1 MAREEY
7 ENIIVGLDIGTTKIC
22 SIIGE
27 VDDEN
32 HVNIIGI
39 GTSPS
44 HGLRKGVVVNIENTV
59 ESIKKAVADASRMAG
74 VEIGSVYAGIA
85 GGHIKGLNSR
95 AMIAI
100 TKGEKEI
107 TKEDVERVIDAAKAV
122 AIPLDREVIHIL
134 PQEFIVDNQDGIKD
148 PVGMTAVRL
157 EAEVHIVTAAVTS
170 AQNIVRSVEKAELFV
185 EDIVLQ
191 PLASSEAV
199 LSQDERDLGVVMV
212 DIGGGT
218 TDIAIFVDGGIWHTG
233 VISIGGNQ
241 VTGDIAI
248 GLRTPTTEAE
258 ELKKK
263 YGCALASLINE
274 SEEVKVPGVG
284 GRADRS
290 VPRRAIAEIIQ
301 PRMEEIFEL
310 VVQEVRLNG
319 FEDRVAS
326 GIVVTGGASLLEGIV
341 ELSEKV
347 TGMPTRVGTPIGIGG
362 LVDVVN
368 NPIYATGVGLI
379 LYGVKNRTS
388 GKGLR
393 FTGGGPFERILGRMK
408 QWFSE
413 FF

>member
-1 MAREEY
+1 MPKEGY

-22 SIIGE
+22 SVIGE

-39 GTSPS
+39 GISPS

-100 TKGEKEI
+100 TKSEKEI
-107 TKEDVERVIDAAKAV
+107 TKEDVERVIENAKAV
-122 AIPLDREVIHIL
+122 AIPLDREVIHVL

-157 EAEVHIVTAAVTS
+157 EAEVYIVTAAVTS
-170 AQNIVRSVEKAELFV
+170 AQNIVRSVEKSELFV

-218 TDIAIFVDGGIWHTG
+218 TDIAIFVDGGIWHIG
-233 VISIGGNQ
+233 VIAIGGNQ

-248 GLRTPTTEAE
+248 GLRTPTTGAE

-274 SEEVKVPGVG
+274 SEEISVPGVG
-284 GRADRS
+284 GRSDRT

-310 VVQEVRLNG
+310 VVQEIRANG
-319 FEDRVAS
+319 FEDKVAS
-326 GIVVTGGASLLEGIV
+326 GIVLTGGASLLEGIV

-347 TGMPTRVGTPIGIGG
+347 TGMPTRVGAPIGIGG

-379 LYGVKNRTS
+379 LYGVKNRST

-393 FTGGGPFERILGRMK
+393 SIGGSPFTRILERMK